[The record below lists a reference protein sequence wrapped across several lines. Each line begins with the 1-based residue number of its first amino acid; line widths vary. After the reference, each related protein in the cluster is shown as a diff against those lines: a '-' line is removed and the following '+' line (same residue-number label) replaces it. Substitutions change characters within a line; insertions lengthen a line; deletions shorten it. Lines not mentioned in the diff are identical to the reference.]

1 MQESAN
7 ESPGDPGKY
16 RAVRRSLIKQ
26 PGQGWTG
33 AATAP
38 VTRAAWRRKAR
49 AAVAGDNSPA
59 RRLPSLLLLG
69 SAALAGCV
77 SYPTASELR
86 ATVAAFP
93 GRAPLPGEDGRARF
107 REIFC
112 SLAAP
117 GGEPPSGEMSCN
129 SLLWRLADE
138 PVPGDPPAS
147 LPTLAARLHIFVV
160 SGAFGDCRK
169 LDTVPYG
176 DGIER
181 LAAQGVAIQAVMVSG
196 RSGVV
201 HNARQIADA
210 VEAAHVPEG
219 DHIVLIGYS
228 KGALDIMQFLLDY
241 PEFANQVA
249 AVVSVAGP
257 ILGSPLASTADWWY
271 RELFARSFSSTCDP
285 GDGRVL
291 ESLLPDVRRQ
301 WLAEHPLPA
310 QVRYF
315 SLASF
320 TTRKH
325 LGRGLRMT
333 WAMLADDDI
342 RNDGQVLVEDAVIP
356 GSVLLGYANADHW
369 DVAISIDK
377 QMPYLSA
384 RPSARHF
391 PRNTLLDAM
400 LLYVSE
406 SLASS
411 RQPAP

>member
-1 MQESAN
+1 M
-7 ESPGDPGKY
+7 
-16 RAVRRSLIKQ
+16 
-26 PGQGWTG
+26 
-33 AATAP
+33 
-38 VTRAAWRRKAR
+38 
-49 AAVAGDNSPA
+49 AVAGDNPPA
-59 RRLPSLLLLG
+59 RRVPSLLLLA

-77 SYPTASELR
+77 SYPTPSELR
-86 ATVAAFP
+86 ATVAAYP
-93 GRAPLPGEDGRARF
+93 SGAPLPGEDGRARF
-107 REIFC
+107 RGIFC

-138 PVPGDPPAS
+138 PAPGDPPAG
-147 LPTLAARLHIFVV
+147 LPTLATHLHVFVV

-181 LAAQGVAIQAVMVSG
+181 LSAQGFAIQPVMVSG
-196 RSGVV
+196 RSGVER
-201 HNARQIADA
+201 NAQQIADA
-210 VEAAHVPEG
+210 VRAAHVPV
-219 DHIVLIGYS
+219 DDRIVLIGYS
-228 KGALDIMQFLLDY
+228 KGAVDILQFLLDY
-241 PEFANQVA
+241 PDYERQVA

-257 ILGSPLASTADWWY
+257 IMGSPLASTADWWY
-271 RELFARSFSSTCDP
+271 GELFSKSFSSMCDP
-285 GDGRVL
+285 GDGRVV
-291 ESLLPDVRRQ
+291 ESLLPEKRKQ
-301 WLAEHPLPA
+301 WLVDHPLPA
-310 QVRYF
+310 HIRYF

-325 LGRGLRMT
+325 LGRGLTMT

-384 RPSARHF
+384 RPSKRHF
-391 PRNTLLDAM
+391 PRDTLLDAM

-406 SLASS
+406 AIDSS